1 MYPKA
6 FNDLIQVFK
15 TLPSVGTKTAERY
28 AFNALDWDQEQ
39 LNQFVEALKASK
51 TKIHRCKVCG
61 NLCDGETCSLCKDS
75 ARDHNTICV
84 VINPKDISAIESM
97 QEYKGVFHV
106 LNGTIN
112 TQKGIL
118 PEDLNIS
125 SLLER
130 INQHTKE
137 VILATDPTMEGE
149 TTALYLEKLLSNKV
163 KVTRLAYGIPMGGHL
178 DYTDT
183 LTLIKA
189 FQGRK

>member
-6 FNDLIQVFK
+6 FDDLIQMFRR
-15 TLPSVGTKTAERY
+15 LPGVGAKTAERY
-28 AFNALDWDQEQ
+28 AFTALDWDQET
-39 LNQFVEALKASK
+39 LETFIEALKNSK
-51 TKIHRCKVCG
+51 TAIHRCKICG
-61 NLCDGETCSLCKDS
+61 NLAQGETCPICQD
-75 ARDHNTICV
+75 AGRDPHTICV
-84 VINPKDISAIESM
+84 VQTPKDVAAIESM

-112 TQKGIL
+112 TQKGVL

-130 INQHTKE
+130 INEQTE
-137 VILATDPTMEGE
+137 EIILATDPTMEGE
-149 TTALYLEKLLSNKV
+149 TTASYLEKLLQDRC

-183 LTLIKA
+183 LTLLKA